1 MIYFPHDSYE
11 TRPDTRRFLL
21 DRLSF
26 GSRAYFMLRFFDIVL
41 RARSLALKGAYD
53 TEDWASSSYDVFRVV
68 EGCGGRFSITGLSN
82 LSGFDGPAVF
92 VGNHMSTLET
102 QVLPCMIAP
111 VKDATFVV
119 KDSLVKHPFFGPIIS
134 ARNPIVVGRKNPK
147 EDLQTVLRQGQELLA
162 AGISVILFPQSSRST
177 EFDPK
182 EFNSLGVKLARN
194 AGVPVVPIA
203 LKTDFWANGRYL
215 KDLGPIE
222 CSKHIY
228 FEFGQAMEIHGTGKE
243 ENDLIIQFIQS
254 RLAAWG
260 AGAPL

>member
-1 MIYFPHDSYE
+1 MRYFTEDTYE
-11 TRPDTRRFLL
+11 TRPDTRRFVL

-41 RARSLALKGAYD
+41 RARRLALKGAYD

-82 LSGFDGPAVF
+82 FTSFEGPAVF

-102 QVLPCMIAP
+102 QVLPCIIAP

-119 KDSLVKHPFFGPIIS
+119 KESLVRHPFFGPIIS

-147 EDLQTVLRQGQELLA
+147 EDLQNVLRQGQELLA
-162 AGISVILFPQSSRST
+162 DGTSVILFPQSGRFT
-177 EFDPK
+177 EFDPS

-194 AGVPVVPIA
+194 AGVPVVPFA
-203 LKTDFWANGRYL
+203 LKTDFWANGRHL
-215 KDLGPIE
+215 KDLGPIHR
-222 CSKHIY
+222 SKRIY
-228 FEFGQAMEIHGTGKE
+228 FEFGQALEIHGTGKE
-243 ENDLIIQFIQS
+243 ENEAIIHFIQS

-260 AGAPL
+260 T